1 MLIDGV
7 LVPVQDVNVG
17 ATMWYSDVE
26 EPAGMWRV
34 KLDVF
39 CLSETGGDHDQKTPI
54 SIVLA

>member
-1 MLIDGV
+1 MIDGI
-7 LVPVQDVNVG
+7 LAPVQDVNVG

-34 KLDVF
+34 KLYVF